1 MRSLLRLF
9 LFLLPA
15 SAIAGPPPTVPS
27 PSTYCDAAIAGAER
41 AIRLPPRVLSAIA
54 EVESGRPD
62 AGTGALRPWPW
73 TINAEGRG
81 QFFETKAQAIA
92 AVRALQLQGMRSID
106 VGCMQVNLMH
116 HPNAFS
122 SLDDA
127 FDPQS
132 NALYAARFLNT
143 LYAASGSWLQ
153 AIAAYHSET
162 PAIGADYQRRVMAR
176 LQLAPTQSLV
186 GWAPA
191 QAAYRD
197 FVPERQVYGAFR
209 AADHAYGAFAD
220 PQPRLDHLA
229 RR

>member
-1 MRSLLRLF
+1 MRSMLRLL
-9 LFLLPA
+9 LFMLPA
-15 SAIAGPPPTVPS
+15 AASAGSPPAMPS
-27 PSTYCDAAIAGAER
+27 PSAYCDAAIASAER
-41 AIRLPPRVLSAIA
+41 TIRLPPRVLSAIA

-62 AGTGALRPWPW
+62 ADTGALHPWPW

-81 QFFETKAQAIA
+81 QFFASKAEAIA

-116 HPNAFS
+116 HPNAFA
-122 SLDDA
+122 SLDEA

-143 LYAASGSWLQ
+143 LYVASGSWLQ

-162 PAIGADYQRRVMAR
+162 PAIGDDYRRRVMAR
-176 LQLAPTQSLV
+176 LQLPGRQGLV

-197 FVPERQVYGAFR
+197 FAPGSHVYGAFR

-220 PQPRLDHLA
+220 PEPRLDHLA